1 MYPTLYIKERVSN
14 KIPRTLVS
22 ASHIYFVMAL
32 ILCLDLSPKDSLLL
46 GFLYSTFSHD
56 LKNNIYIYVK
66 LKKYTQTGQI
76 RKFVPNEDLQS
87 QYTAK
92 TRRPNYT
99 IFHCNHL
106 KSPPH
111 SWTGWSNKKY
121 VPNGDLQSQYT
132 LQKLEDLIIQYFT
145 VIT

>member
-22 ASHIYFVMAL
+22 ASHIYFDMAL

-46 GFLYSTFSHD
+46 V
-56 LKNNIYIYVK
+56 YVK
-66 LKKYTQTGQI
+66 LKKYTQAGQI

-111 SWTGWSNKKY
+111 S
-121 VPNGDLQSQYT
+121 
-132 LQKLEDLIIQYFT
+132 
-145 VIT
+145 